1 MDEKKM
7 LGVLLHLTEQQS
19 ATTSQLLEQ
28 LQAHVST
35 LEAATKAAVDATPA
49 AAKAAGDATRT
60 AVQQS
65 LGQTQKTALEAFTQA
80 ARPYFLQLNKAKDDA
95 HEAADR
101 LQKVGQ
107 WAWVFAAGV
116 LLVAGMASWTWMK
129 WQQGQLVDLQ
139 QQRAALQVDVDQLR
153 VQVADLEKRGGRIKL
168 AKCDTNRLCIEAANN
183 QGGGQTDWVAPW
195 SSPTGQ
201 KYVIPKGY

>member
-1 MDEKKM
+1 MDETKM

-19 ATTSQLLEQ
+19 ATTGQLLEQ
-28 LQAHVST
+28 LQAHVAA
-35 LEAATKAAVDATPA
+35 LQAATKAAADATPA
-49 AAKAAGDATRT
+49 AAKAAGDATRA

-65 LGQTQKTALEAFTQA
+65 LNQTQKSALEAFTQA
-80 ARPYFLQLNKAKDDA
+80 ARPYFEQLNQAKDDA

-101 LQKVGQ
+101 LQ
-107 WAWVFAAGV
+107 AAGLWTWAFV
-116 LLVAGMASWTWMK
+116 AGALLVAGMASWTWMK
-129 WQQGQLVDLQ
+129 WQQGQLIDLQ
-139 QQRAALQVDVDQLR
+139 EQRAALRIDVDQLR

-168 AKCDTNRLCIEAANN
+168 STCGTNRLCIEAANN